1 MKAKVA
7 KCVQKK
13 YLFPTSGLLPG
24 VLFCGHLAQKA
35 NTI

>member
-1 MKAKVA
+1 MKAKVT
-7 KCVQKK
+7 KYLQKK

-24 VLFCGHLAQKA
+24 VLFYGHLAQKA